1 MKKLLAVLLVG
12 LTPYLGAS
20 DTSNGNYIEDI
31 SKYEKIY
38 QNDVY
43 HFYIRNGVLK
53 VGPEQYL
60 VHTMVEYIMPDGLE
74 YAELGYS
81 VKRIYNYGMLDCDLR
96 VFNLFSD
103 VFTNEKNEVVYSESY
118 EMDEFKSE
126 LMTPNTARN
135 AVYKKV
141 CIEYM

>member
-1 MKKLLAVLLVG
+1 MKKILAVLLVG
-12 LTPYLGAS
+12 LTPFLGAS
-20 DTSNGNYIEDI
+20 DTANGNYIEDI

-43 HFYIRNGVLK
+43 NFYIRSGELK

-60 VHTMVEYIMPDGLE
+60 IHTMVEYITPDGLE

-96 VFNLFSD
+96 VMNLFSD

-118 EMDEFKSE
+118 EIGEFKSE

-141 CIEYM
+141 CIEYL